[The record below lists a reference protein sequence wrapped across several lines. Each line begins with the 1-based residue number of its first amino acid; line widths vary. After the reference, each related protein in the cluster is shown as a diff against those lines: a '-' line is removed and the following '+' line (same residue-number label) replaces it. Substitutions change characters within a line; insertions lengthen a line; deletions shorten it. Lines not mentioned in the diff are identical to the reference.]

1 MFANY
6 WIYLI
11 SLPKEEQVNQLIIL
25 LISVSVLFIICG
37 IILFLKLKFKDKIKN
52 KFFQKFLEKF

>member
-6 WIYLI
+6 CIYLI

-37 IILFLKLKFKDKIKN
+37 IILFLKL
-52 KFFQKFLEKF
+52 